1 MKKTIGLI
9 LVTLMSA
16 LGTLPALA
24 ADTPVQQK
32 EAKKNGN
39 VRSVPFNGKLAAVDL
54 DAQTITVGKRIFHLT
69 ADTKVYKDDKLVT
82 LTKEMVGERVGG
94 AYVKSP
100 EGNLQIVKMRVGAK
114 PESNAESPKAPGQEP
129 SP

>member
-1 MKKTIGLI
+1 MKKAIGLI
-9 LVTLMSA
+9 LIGILTN
-16 LGTLPALA
+16 LGALPALA
-24 ADTPVQQK
+24 ADTPAQQK
-32 EAKKNGN
+32 EVKKNGN
-39 VRSVPFNGKLAAVDL
+39 PRSVPFNGKLAAVDL
-54 DAQTITVGKRIFHLT
+54 EARTITVGKRIFHLT
-69 ADTKVYKDDKLVT
+69 AETKVYKDDKLVT